1 MESNKPIFKKD
12 LALSLVRLGN
22 ELMDVTTNSRNPK
35 YLIFYFKNTD
45 KLKKDIAIL
54 NNSK

>member
-1 MESNKPIFKKD
+1 MENNKPIFKKD

-35 YLIFYFKNTD
+35 YLIFYFKCTD
-45 KLKKDIAIL
+45 KLKKDIEL
-54 NNSK
+54 LNSK